1 MAKQR
6 VVGTGSVE
14 ERIAHLFTYKGMEG
28 VERGQV
34 DALLCCVGSFLIAD
48 RPRARAVKMAEVLGV
63 ESLSHTRVPL
73 HMSQARLIH
82 YTNRYGWCL
91 TEDAQAFVAGRDAG

>member
-6 VVGTGSVE
+6 LVGTGSVE

-28 VERGQV
+28 VHREQV
-34 DALLCCVGSFLIAD
+34 DALLRCVGDFLVAD
-48 RPRARAVKMAEVLGV
+48 GPRARAVKMAAVLGV
-63 ESLSHTRVPL
+63 ESLSHTRIPL
-73 HMSQARLIH
+73 HLSQAKLMH

-91 TEDAQAFVAGRDAG
+91 TDDAQAFVAGLDVR